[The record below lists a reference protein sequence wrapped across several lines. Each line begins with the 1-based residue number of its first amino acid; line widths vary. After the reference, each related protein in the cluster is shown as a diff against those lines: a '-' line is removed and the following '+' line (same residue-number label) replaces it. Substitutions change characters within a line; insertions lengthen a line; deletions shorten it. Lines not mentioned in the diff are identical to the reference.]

1 MKKRLLFIFIFI
13 FIFENLLINM
23 VYATENAGF
32 SPEITAPSA
41 ILIDAATGE
50 ILYEKNAHTPMYPA
64 STTKIMT
71 AILTIESLD
80 LSDTVIIDSE
90 SPFTTGSRI
99 YIQEGEIFTVEQLL
113 YALLL
118 QSANDV
124 AVALAKHIS
133 GDVEEFAK
141 LMNKRAKEL
150 GAKNTHFVNSSGLPD
165 EAHVTTAYDLA
176 FIARY
181 AMTLPEFRKIVK
193 TVRYQI
199 PPTNKQP
206 ETRYLRN
213 SNRFLWGTGNANKI
227 NYRNQWIDIKYD
239 LIDGIKTGYTVQ
251 AQQCLVASAEKNG
264 HRLIS
269 VVLKAEG
276 KNVYKDSRTLIDYG
290 FEHFKFIK
298 LSDTREKVETVP
310 VKFGEEK
317 YLNLVTENSFY
328 KPIPQN
334 AELNKIDKIIEI
346 DQQIVAPISENQV
359 LGKLIFRADD
369 KYLGEVN
376 LIAEKSIPKKETWWT
391 MINSNLFLKI
401 AFFCLVVFPFCCAFL
416 LAILIFIRR
425 RKRKKKRFF

>member
-1 MKKRLLFIFIFI
+1 MRKRIVLIFLFI
-13 FIFENLLINM
+13 FIFENILINI
-23 VYATENAGF
+23 VNAFEKSEF

-41 ILIDAATGE
+41 ILIDSGSGD
-50 ILYEKNAHTPMYPA
+50 ILYEKNAHTLMYPA

-71 AILTIESLD
+71 AILAIESLD
-80 LSDTVIIDSE
+80 LSDTVVIDKE

-133 GDVEEFAK
+133 GDVAEFAK
-141 LMNKRAKEL
+141 RMNERAKEL

-176 FIARY
+176 LIARY
-181 AMTLPEFRKIVK
+181 AMTLPEFKKIVK
-193 TVRYQI
+193 TVHYQI
-199 PPTNKQP
+199 PPTNKQT

-227 NYRNQWIDIKYD
+227 SYRNQWIDIKYD

-269 VVLKAEG
+269 VVLKADG

-298 LSDTREKVETVP
+298 LSDAYEKIETVR
-310 VKFGEEK
+310 VKAGEEK
-317 YLNLVTENSFY
+317 YLNLVTENSLY

-334 AELNKIDKIIEI
+334 AKLNKIDKIIEI
-346 DQQIVAPISENQV
+346 DQSIVAPISANQV
-359 LGKLIFRADD
+359 LGKLIFRSDD

-376 LIAEKSIPKKETWWT
+376 LIAEKAIPKKETWLT
-391 MINSNLFLKI
+391 IINSNFFLKTT
-401 AFFCLVVFPFCCAFL
+401 FLFLVVFPFCCAVL
-416 LAILIFIRR
+416 LAAVILIHRMT
-425 RKRKKKRFF
+425 RKKKRFF